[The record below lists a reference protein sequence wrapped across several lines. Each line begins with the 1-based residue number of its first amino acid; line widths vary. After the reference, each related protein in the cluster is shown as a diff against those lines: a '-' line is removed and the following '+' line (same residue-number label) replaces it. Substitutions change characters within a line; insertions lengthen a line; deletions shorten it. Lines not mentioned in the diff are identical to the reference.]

1 MSGRGFQSMFMVGAV
16 ASAALGCYLVS
27 LRVASERAALE
38 GVETKIVLAQRDI
51 RLLETEIGT
60 RGRLAQLERWNVR
73 AVQLSAP
80 TADQFVE
87 TGFQLATL
95 VKPEARPTIG
105 APVVLA
111 AAPASVSPAPAVAA
125 ASSVDDRSSVAEP
138 VAGGRS
144 ASDMMHVASY
154 QRPTAKVVLTAS
166 SARIAVLPA
175 APSLVA
181 KAATKPK
188 AAASVAPTMKAFKSA
203 SADPLSPLPG
213 AMRKAKSGAA
223 GPSKAKPAAT
233 NKPTPKDSGTP

>member
-27 LRVASERAALE
+27 LRVASERASLE

-60 RGRLAQLERWNVR
+60 RGRLAQLERWNAS

-87 TGFQLATL
+87 TGYQLATL
-95 VKPEARPTIG
+95 TKPEVKPAVE

-111 AAPASVSPAPAVAA
+111 AAPAPVPRPTVDGATSDSALGLAPA
-125 ASSVDDRSSVAEP
+125 SPS
-138 VAGGRS
+138 RS

-154 QRPTAKVVLTAS
+154 EQ
-166 SARIAVLPA
+166 PA
-175 APSLVA
+175 ARPVQSAPRPAATSAQKLKAAAGVS
-181 KAATKPK
+181 AATK
-188 AAASVAPTMKAFKSA
+188 AIKSA
-203 SADPLSPLPG
+203 LADPLSPLPG
-213 AMRKAKSGAA
+213 VARKAKGGAA
-223 GPSKAKPAAT
+223 GAVTPAKPAAKASPQAT
-233 NKPTPKDSGTP
+233 KESGTP